1 MTVLLDSGRALRY
14 RRDRVFAM
22 SAVPSA
28 DERYSFE
35 TDGFLVVES
44 FLGWLVHQY
53 CIEDNSIPGKDK
65 WWSAMVGN
73 RL

>member
-1 MTVLLDSGRALRY
+1 MTVLLDSDPARRY

-44 FLGWLVHQY
+44 FLGWLASA
-53 CIEDNSIPGKDK
+53 SI
-65 WWSAMVGN
+65 
-73 RL
+73 LY